1 MSPVSLFV
9 VEIKEGHRAMNNS
22 GLIEDYLIDR
32 NEGMKNVITW
42 FLNQVMQQEAL
53 NQIKAR
59 PYERNDQ
66 RRAQRNGI
74 RKRSL
79 KTIHGEVILDK
90 PQFREVPFRT
100 QVFDKYS
107 RVEKSLRI
115 AVAESYLQG
124 VSTRKIQDV
133 VSKFGLENISASEV
147 SRIAKELDEKVKD
160 FLQKPIEGEVDYLFL
175 DASYFKVRS
184 QGRYKTKALLIATGI
199 HENGYREILGA
210 KVADNED
217 EPVWENLF
225 EELKGRG
232 LKGVQLVISDGHKG
246 IQKAVEKS
254 FLGASWQMC
263 NVHFMRAVLKNIPKK
278 DKPEVAYELKEAL
291 VDESKMQELANKLNQ
306 KGYSKSAETID
317 RFRYDLWN
325 YKAFPRPHWRRIR
338 TTNGVERIN
347 KELKRRSRVAG
358 AFSNDESLLRLAV
371 CIMMDI
377 NEEWIT
383 GRRYLSVED

>member
-1 MSPVSLFV
+1 
-9 VEIKEGHRAMNNS
+9 MNTPE
-22 GLIEDYLIDR
+22 LIEDYLIDR

-53 NQIKAR
+53 NQIQAL
-59 PYERNDQ
+59 PYERTGQ
-66 RRAQRNGI
+66 RKARRNGI

-79 KTIHGEVILDK
+79 KTLHGKVILDK

-100 QVFDKYS
+100 QVFDRYS

-124 VSTRKIQDV
+124 VSTRKVQEV

-147 SRIAKELDEKVKD
+147 SRIAKDLDEKVKE
-160 FLQKPIEGEVDYLFL
+160 FLERPIEGEIDYLFL

-184 QGRYKTKALLIATGI
+184 QGRYKNKALLIVTGI
-199 HENGYREILGA
+199 HENGYREILSA
-210 KVADNED
+210 KVEDNED
-217 EPVWENLF
+217 EPAWVSLF
-225 EELKGRG
+225 EELERRG
-232 LKGVQLVISDGHKG
+232 LKGVQLVTSDGHKG

-278 DKPEVAYELKEAL
+278 DKAEVAYELRVAL
-291 VDESKMQELANKLNQ
+291 EDESKMQILANKLNQ
-306 KGYSKSAETID
+306 KGYSKSAETIE
-317 RFRYDLWN
+317 RFRFDLWN
-325 YKAFPRPHWRRIR
+325 YKAFPRPHWIKIR

-383 GRRYLSVED
+383 GRRYLSVEDEN

>member
-1 MSPVSLFV
+1 
-9 VEIKEGHRAMNNS
+9 MNTPE
-22 GLIEDYLIDR
+22 LIEDYLIDR

-53 NQIKAR
+53 NQIQAL
-59 PYERNDQ
+59 PYERTGQ
-66 RRAQRNGI
+66 RKARRNGI

-79 KTIHGEVILDK
+79 KTLHGKIILDK

-100 QVFDKYS
+100 QVFDRYS

-124 VSTRKIQDV
+124 VSTRKVQEV

-147 SRIAKELDEKVKD
+147 SRIAKDLDEKVKE
-160 FLQKPIEGEVDYLFL
+160 FLERPIEGEIDYLFL

-184 QGRYKTKALLIATGI
+184 QGRYKNKALLIVSGI
-199 HENGYREILGA
+199 HENGYREILSA
-210 KVADNED
+210 KVEDNED
-217 EPVWENLF
+217 EPAWVSLF
-225 EELKGRG
+225 EELERRG
-232 LKGVQLVISDGHKG
+232 LKGVQLVTSDGHKG

-263 NVHFMRAVLKNIPKK
+263 NVHFMRAVLKNISKK
-278 DKPEVAYELKEAL
+278 DKAEVAYELRVAL
-291 VDESKMQELANKLNQ
+291 EDESKMQILANKLNQ
-306 KGYSKSAETID
+306 KGYSKSAETIE
-317 RFRYDLWN
+317 RFRFDLWN
-325 YKAFPRPHWRRIR
+325 YKAFPRPHWIKIR

>member
-1 MSPVSLFV
+1 
-9 VEIKEGHRAMNNS
+9 MNTPE
-22 GLIEDYLIDR
+22 LIEDYLIDR

-53 NQIKAR
+53 NQIQAL
-59 PYERNDQ
+59 PYERTGQ
-66 RRAQRNGI
+66 RKARRNGI

-79 KTIHGEVILDK
+79 KTLHGKVILDK

-100 QVFDKYS
+100 QVFDRYS

-124 VSTRKIQDV
+124 VSTRKVQEV

-147 SRIAKELDEKVKD
+147 SRIAKDLDEKVKE
-160 FLQKPIEGEVDYLFL
+160 FLERPIEGEIDYLFL

-184 QGRYKTKALLIATGI
+184 QGRYKNKALLIVTGI
-199 HENGYREILGA
+199 HENGYREILSA
-210 KVADNED
+210 KVEDNED
-217 EPVWENLF
+217 EPAWVSLF
-225 EELKGRG
+225 EELERRG
-232 LKGVQLVISDGHKG
+232 LKGVQLVTSDGHKG

-263 NVHFMRAVLKNIPKK
+263 NVHFMRAVLKNISKK
-278 DKPEVAYELKEAL
+278 DKAEVAYELRVAL
-291 VDESKMQELANKLNQ
+291 EDESKMQILANKLNQ
-306 KGYSKSAETID
+306 KGYSKSAETIE
-317 RFRYDLWN
+317 RFRFDLWN
-325 YKAFPRPHWRRIR
+325 YKAFPRPHWIKIR

>member
-1 MSPVSLFV
+1 
-9 VEIKEGHRAMNNS
+9 MNTPE
-22 GLIEDYLIDR
+22 LIEDYLIDR

-53 NQIKAR
+53 NQIQAL
-59 PYERNDQ
+59 PYERTGQ
-66 RRAQRNGI
+66 RKARRNGI

-79 KTIHGEVILDK
+79 KTLHGKVILDK

-100 QVFDKYS
+100 QVFDRYS

-124 VSTRKIQDV
+124 VSTRKVQEV

-147 SRIAKELDEKVKD
+147 SRIAKDLDEKVKE
-160 FLQKPIEGEVDYLFL
+160 FLERPIEEEIDYLFL

-184 QGRYKTKALLIATGI
+184 QGRYINKALLIVTGI
-199 HENGYREILGA
+199 HKNGYREILSA
-210 KVADNED
+210 KVEDNED
-217 EPVWENLF
+217 EPAWVSLF
-225 EELKGRG
+225 EELERRG
-232 LKGVQLVISDGHKG
+232 LKGVQLVTSDGHKG

-278 DKPEVAYELKEAL
+278 DKAEVAYELKVAL
-291 VDESKMQELANKLNQ
+291 EDESKMQILANKLNQ
-306 KGYSKSAETID
+306 KGYSKSAETIE
-317 RFRYDLWN
+317 RFRFDLWN
-325 YKAFPRPHWRRIR
+325 YKSFPRPHWIKIR

-358 AFSNDESLLRLAV
+358 AFSNDESLLRLAA

>member
-22 GLIEDYLIDR
+22 GLIEDYLVDR

-59 PYERNDQ
+59 PYERTDQ

-254 FLGASWQMC
+254 FLGY
-263 NVHFMRAVLKNIPKK
+263 I
-278 DKPEVAYELKEAL
+278 
-291 VDESKMQELANKLNQ
+291 LA
-306 KGYSKSAETID
+306 D
-317 RFRYDLWN
+317 
-325 YKAFPRPHWRRIR
+325 
-338 TTNGVERIN
+338 V
-347 KELKRRSRVAG
+347 
-358 AFSNDESLLRLAV
+358 
-371 CIMMDI
+371 
-377 NEEWIT
+377 
-383 GRRYLSVED
+383 

>member
-1 MSPVSLFV
+1 
-9 VEIKEGHRAMNNS
+9 MNTPE
-22 GLIEDYLIDR
+22 LIEDYLIDR

-53 NQIKAR
+53 NQIQAL
-59 PYERNDQ
+59 PYERTGQ
-66 RRAQRNGI
+66 RKARRNGI

-79 KTIHGEVILDK
+79 KTLHGKVILDK

-100 QVFDKYS
+100 QVFDRYS
-107 RVEKSLRI
+107 RVEKSLRV

-124 VSTRKIQDV
+124 VSTRKVQEV

-147 SRIAKELDEKVKD
+147 SRIAKDLDEKVKE
-160 FLQKPIEGEVDYLFL
+160 FLERPIEGEIDYLFL

-184 QGRYKTKALLIATGI
+184 QGRYKNKALLIVTGI
-199 HENGYREILGA
+199 HENGYREILSA
-210 KVADNED
+210 KVEDNED
-217 EPVWENLF
+217 EPAWLSLF
-225 EELKGRG
+225 EELERRG
-232 LKGVQLVISDGHKG
+232 LKGVQLVTSDGHKG

-278 DKPEVAYELKEAL
+278 DKAEVAYELRVAL
-291 VDESKMQELANKLNQ
+291 EDESKMQILANKLNQ
-306 KGYSKSAETID
+306 KGYSKSAETIE
-317 RFRYDLWN
+317 RFRFDLWN
-325 YKAFPRPHWRRIR
+325 YKSFPRPHWIKIR

>member
-1 MSPVSLFV
+1 
-9 VEIKEGHRAMNNS
+9 MNTPE
-22 GLIEDYLIDR
+22 LIEDYLIDR

-53 NQIKAR
+53 NQIQAL
-59 PYERNDQ
+59 PYERTGQ
-66 RRAQRNGI
+66 RKARRNGI

-79 KTIHGEVILDK
+79 KTLHGKVILDK

-100 QVFDKYS
+100 QVFDRYS

-124 VSTRKIQDV
+124 VSTRKVQEV

-147 SRIAKELDEKVKD
+147 SRIAKDLDEKVKE
-160 FLQKPIEGEVDYLFL
+160 FLERPIEGEIDYLFL

-184 QGRYKTKALLIATGI
+184 QGRYKNKALLIVTGI
-199 HENGYREILGA
+199 HENGYREILSA
-210 KVADNED
+210 KVEDNED
-217 EPVWENLF
+217 EPAWVSLF
-225 EELKGRG
+225 EELERRG
-232 LKGVQLVISDGHKG
+232 LKGVQLVTSDGHKG

-278 DKPEVAYELKEAL
+278 GKAEVAYELRVAL
-291 VDESKMQELANKLNQ
+291 EDESKMQILANKLNQ
-306 KGYSKSAETID
+306 KGYSKSAETIE
-317 RFRYDLWN
+317 RFRFDLWN
-325 YKAFPRPHWRRIR
+325 YKAFPRPHWIKIR

-383 GRRYLSVED
+383 GRRYLSVEDEN

>member
-1 MSPVSLFV
+1 
-9 VEIKEGHRAMNNS
+9 MNTPE
-22 GLIEDYLIDR
+22 LIEDYLIDR

-59 PYERNDQ
+59 PYERTDQ

-79 KTIHGEVILDK
+79 KTIHGEVLLDK
-90 PQFREVPFRT
+90 PQFRDVPFRT

-147 SRIAKELDEKVKD
+147 SRIAKELDGKVQE
-160 FLQKPIEGEVDYLFL
+160 FLQKPIEDEVDYLFL

-254 FLGASWQMC
+254 FLGASWHMC

-278 DKPEVAYELKEAL
+278 DKPEVAYELREAL
-291 VDESKMQELANKLNQ
+291 VDESKMQILANKLNQ
-306 KGYSKSAETID
+306 KGYSKSADTID

-377 NEEWIT
+377 NEEWVT
-383 GRRYLSVED
+383 GRKYLSVED

>member
-1 MSPVSLFV
+1 
-9 VEIKEGHRAMNNS
+9 MNTPE
-22 GLIEDYLIDR
+22 LIEDYLIDR

-53 NQIKAR
+53 NQIQAL
-59 PYERNDQ
+59 PYERTGQ
-66 RRAQRNGI
+66 RKARRNGI

-79 KTIHGEVILDK
+79 KTLHGKVILDK

-100 QVFDKYS
+100 QVFDRYS

-124 VSTRKIQDV
+124 VSTRKVQEV

-147 SRIAKELDEKVKD
+147 SRIAKDLDEKVKE
-160 FLQKPIEGEVDYLFL
+160 FLERPIEGEIDYLFL

-184 QGRYKTKALLIATGI
+184 QGRYKNKALLIVTGI
-199 HENGYREILGA
+199 HENGYREILSA
-210 KVADNED
+210 KVEDNED
-217 EPVWENLF
+217 EPAWVSLF
-225 EELKGRG
+225 EELERRG
-232 LKGVQLVISDGHKG
+232 LKGVQLVTSDGHKG

-278 DKPEVAYELKEAL
+278 DKAEVAYELRAAL
-291 VDESKMQELANKLNQ
+291 EDESKMQILANKLNQ
-306 KGYSKSAETID
+306 KGYSKSAETIE
-317 RFRYDLWN
+317 RFRFDLWN
-325 YKAFPRPHWRRIR
+325 YKSFPRPHWIKIR